1 MKEKPKWT
9 RIVFIIG
16 IVIFLIGTL
25 DPLEGSLLIV
35 PGSLMMAFA
44 AIMSKDRHRKIF
56 TASAT
61 MIIVGV
67 IMLFYISSLGGFGG
81 TSKLSNWWGLVILPY
96 PAGWLLTVVLLL
108 TRAFSK
114 KKKQG

>member
-16 IVIFLIGTL
+16 IVIFLIGTI

-35 PGSLMMAFA
+35 PGSIMMALA
-44 AIMSKDRHRKIF
+44 AIVSDDRHRKIY
-56 TASAT
+56 TASAI

-81 TSKLSNWWGLVILPY
+81 TSELSNWWGLVILPY
-96 PAGWLLTVVLLL
+96 PAGWLITVVFLLIRVF
-108 TRAFSK
+108 TRK
-114 KKKQG
+114 KKHK